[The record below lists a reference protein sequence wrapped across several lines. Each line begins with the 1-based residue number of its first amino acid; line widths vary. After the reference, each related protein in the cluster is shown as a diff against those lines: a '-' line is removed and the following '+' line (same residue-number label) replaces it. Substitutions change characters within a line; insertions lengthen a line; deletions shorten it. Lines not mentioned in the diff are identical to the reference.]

1 MRYDANGNQ
10 VEISNVRYH
19 WTNGRQLSAVTYIDD
34 DGAEQPLASYT
45 YDDNGIRTSKTYG
58 DTTTYY
64 TNVDGAITS
73 QYCLDGYGA
82 VTDLMQFL
90 YDGSNELLGFTYN
103 NNTYFY
109 VKNLQGDVVAVID
122 STGTEKAVYEYGT
135 YGTLIYSGGD
145 LADVNPMRYRGYY
158 YDSDAGMY
166 YLQSRYYAPEFA
178 KFINSDLPEYAQQ
191 QKADHYGTNLF
202 AYCCNDP
209 VNNSDPTGC
218 WKKGKHKSITYDIAK
233 KYFTKNVAKKI
244 AEYCKK
250 LDEDFPSTAYAKN
263 FTLHAEEKEWQ
274 YYHFNKYKYGN
285 KDSRTE
291 YANKWLSKAID
302 EYHAGRHDKAYMWLG
317 YALHCLQDIEAHGQI
332 DRGDTIPDHLGNV
345 NGDNRNK
352 ADKASG
358 YEWTDSKKNKL
369 KYVFGS
375 KKRQNAAKEITKTY
389 IKAFRDAIK

>member
-1 MRYDANGNQ
+1 MYKRNNYQKFTIIVGANCVGLRAQ
-10 VEISNVRYH
+10 
-19 WTNGRQLSAVTYIDD
+19 
-34 DGAEQPLASYT
+34 QPLASYT
-45 YDDNGIRTSKTYG
+45 YDDNGIRTSKTFG

-73 QYCLDGYGA
+73 QYCLDEDGA

-103 NNTYFY
+103 GATYFY

-209 VNNSDPTGC
+209 VNNSDPTGNSYFASMALTTLA
-218 WKKGKHKSITYDIAK
+218 WPVVLDFLTFMAIHFWYVVAVVIAVGITIAAVKKVVDYAKKTSKGKKAKDSSKNEPHGNEAAK
-233 KYFTKNVAKKI
+233 KKAEKQAKDLKEKAKKAKSKKERKKILQKAKNVLENGKKQ
-244 AEYCKK
+244 CKGETHHRK
-250 LDEDFPSTAYAKN
+250 
-263 FTLHAEEKEWQ
+263 
-274 YYHFNKYKYGN
+274 
-285 KDSRTE
+285 
-291 YANKWLSKAID
+291 
-302 EYHAGRHDKAYMWLG
+302 
-317 YALHCLQDIEAHGQI
+317 
-332 DRGDTIPDHLGNV
+332 
-345 NGDNRNK
+345 
-352 ADKASG
+352 
-358 YEWTDSKKNKL
+358 
-369 KYVFGS
+369 
-375 KKRQNAAKEITKTY
+375 
-389 IKAFRDAIK
+389 